1 MSESQKH
8 QETAVEQMRLVRDQ
22 FNLEIEAT
30 SGKDLLDQVHG
41 HRYENPILQRLA
53 SKATGKAEVSGPV
66 HGRR

>member
-1 MSESQKH
+1 MSERPKQ

-41 HRYENPILQRLA
+41 HRYENPLLQRLA
-53 SKATGKAEVSGPV
+53 SKAARKAEVPGPA